1 MENAISWRDLNLA
14 TRQTKKT
21 QRASAFFNG
30 IIAAFVFFTLFITLA
45 QLT

>member
-1 MENAISWRDLNLA
+1 MHNAISWRDLN
-14 TRQTKKT
+14 RQSKS
-21 QRASAFFNG
+21 QYSASAFFNG